1 MLVLLVVVLLLR
13 TAAHS
18 GIVERNTRNI
28 LLHSCVRL
36 LPPPPP
42 LHLHAAWYDQC
53 HRMCLACHV
62 LPDKEWLPRVS
73 AEDAQLI
80 RDHRNGKL
88 SMMTPVFGVGGLSLQ
103 VQVQKYVTRW
113 FAKPRVMPGLLLRGA
128 LSPRSCSMR
137 SHPCLVFDPRHDGE
151 LHRTIRPSGQSQAP
165 VCLIMNPPHASFGV
179 TGCGEDGTVQVLSCC
194 LQAQVWQNIH
204 VQPVKRSFASSSA
217 DTYPNVCQA
226 LILTLPSRCWLKA
239 LRAYT
244 SDARET
250 SNGH

>member
-18 GIVERNTRNI
+18 GIVESNTRNI

-42 LHLHAAWYDQC
+42 LHLHAAWHDQC

-88 SMMTPVFGVGGLSLQ
+88 SMMTPVFACGLPSHASCLACCC
-103 VQVQKYVTRW
+103 VAPCRH
-113 FAKPRVMPGLLLRGA
+113 APAACDPILA
-128 LSPRSCSMR
+128 LF
-137 SHPCLVFDPRHDGE
+137 LAHDMMASSTG
-151 LHRTIRPSGQSQAP
+151 P
-165 VCLIMNPPHASFGV
+165 VCLIMNPPHVSFGV

-194 LQAQVWQNIH
+194 LQAQVWQNIQ
-204 VQPVKRSFASSSA
+204 VQPVKRSLASSSA
-217 DTYPNVCQA
+217 DTPMCA
-226 LILTLPSRCWLKA
+226 KRL
-239 LRAYT
+239 
-244 SDARET
+244 
-250 SNGH
+250 